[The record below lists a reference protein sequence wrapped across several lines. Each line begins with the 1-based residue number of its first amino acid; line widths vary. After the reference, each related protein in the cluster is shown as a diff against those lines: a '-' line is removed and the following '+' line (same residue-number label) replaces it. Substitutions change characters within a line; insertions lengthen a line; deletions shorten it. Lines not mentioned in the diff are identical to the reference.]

1 MSLYKILLVDDE
13 EEVRTGIIKK
23 IPWEELGYEVVGDA
37 ENGEDALEKVRI
49 LEPDLVLTDIKMPY
63 MDGLTLAERIRQ
75 ERSSTEIVIFSG
87 FDDFEYA
94 KQAIKLNIIEYI
106 LKPVNVEEL
115 TDILKRLK
123 VRMDERIAEKRDV
136 EALRENYKRI
146 LPVMKEHFL
155 SDVLHDK
162 IPPEQIAEGF
172 ERFELFR
179 DIDAPE
185 WAAVVVHIEIPEIP
199 EIPDIPDNPMIPE
212 MSGKAES
219 QAKLSLHRERELI
232 PLSVKNLM
240 QETLDGRYV
249 FADYVLSDGLCAI
262 FALKNEKELEKLT
275 GVLNQICADC
285 GRILE
290 LSVTVGIGE
299 ACKTM
304 DKLSE
309 SYREAKDALGYR
321 TIMGSG
327 IAIFIKDVERS
338 HKEQLQ
344 FTEQDEGELLAA
356 IKFGGRDEIIR
367 VVDRLVN
374 KLEQGRVH
382 TSQYQIYLISIT
394 NCLMYLMQKYEL
406 DLYQVWGRETDY
418 LEVISHL
425 VTAESMRNF
434 LVNLCTAI
442 SENVNLERDNAVRN
456 TIKDAKSYILE
467 NYTNPELSVE
477 MVCEYLHLSQAYFST
492 LFKKETGQS
501 YVNYITE
508 LRLNKAVELL
518 NRTDD
523 KTYVI
528 AAKVGYTEPN
538 YFSYVFK
545 KQFGVSPSKY
555 RNEPPT
561 G

>member
-1 MSLYKILLVDDE
+1 MSVYKILLVDDE
-13 EEVRTGIIKK
+13 EEVRTSIMKK
-23 IPWEELGYEVVGDA
+23 IPWEQLGYEVVGDA
-37 ENGEDALEKVRI
+37 ENGEDALEKARL
-49 LEPDLVLTDIKMPY
+49 LEPDLILTDIKMPY
-63 MDGLTLAERIRQ
+63 MDGLTLAERIKQ

-123 VRMDERIAEKRDV
+123 VKMDERIAEKRDV

-155 SDVLHDK
+155 SDVLHEK
-162 IPPEQIAEGF
+162 VPPEQIEEGF
-172 ERFELFR
+172 QRFELFQEGAGR
-179 DIDAPE
+179 E
-185 WAAVVVHIEIPEIP
+185 WAAAVLHIEMPQGQV
-199 EIPDIPDNPMIPE
+199 NHT
-212 MSGKAES
+212 S
-219 QAKLSLHRERELI
+219 LSLHRERELI

-240 QETLDGRYV
+240 QEKLSGRHAYS
-249 FADYVLSDGLCAI
+249 DYVTADGLCAI
-262 FALKNEKELEKLT
+262 FSLESKRELEKLT

-285 GRILE
+285 ARILE
-290 LSVTVGIGE
+290 LSVTIGIGE
-299 ACKTM
+299 TRTNVE
-304 DKLSE
+304 KLSE

-327 IAIFIKDVERS
+327 IAIFINDVEHG

-344 FTEQDEGELLAA
+344 FAEQDEAELLAA
-356 IKFGGRDEIIR
+356 IKFGGREEIVR
-367 VVDRLVN
+367 TVDKLVN

-394 NCLMYLMQKYEL
+394 NCLMYMMQKYEL

-418 LEVISHL
+418 LDVISHL

-434 LVNLCTAI
+434 LINMCTAI

-456 TIKDAKSYILE
+456 TIKDAKSYIME

-477 MVCEYLHLSQAYFST
+477 MVCEHLHLSQAYFST

-501 YVNYITE
+501 YVNYITQ
-508 LRLNKAVELL
+508 LRLNKAVDLL

-545 KQFGVSPSKY
+545 KQFGISPSKY
-555 RNEPPT
+555 RSEPSA
-561 G
+561 GV